1 MWRKLRRRVG
11 ENKQKRDSTED
22 ISVME
27 RISKRNR
34 KGIRILEPGKFP
46 LVESGILGFGI
57 RNTAQGIR
65 NPTNDWNPDS
75 KFHWERLGSSSW
87 NPESTAWNPESK
99 TVLDSLARGGTNKSQ
114 NNKLITDIQDSEWEQ
129 VVTACFL
136 FLGN

>member
-27 RISKRNR
+27 PISKRNR
-34 KGIRILEPGKFP
+34 KGIRILEPGKFL

-99 TVLDSLARGGTNKSQ
+99 TVLDSLARGDTNKSQ
-114 NNKLITDIQDSEWEQ
+114 NNRLITDIQDSEWEQ
-129 VVTACFL
+129 VVIACFL

>member
-27 RISKRNR
+27 PISKRNR
-34 KGIRILEPGKFP
+34 KGIRILEPGKFL

-99 TVLDSLARGGTNKSQ
+99 TVLDSLARGDTNKSQ